1 MKCRTAIRRMSLSMD
16 GRIREG
22 ELRELQQ
29 HLSRCP
35 ECALQA
41 RQLGK
46 LKGSLRKLPARTPP
60 RELTAA
66 LRVIASRERLQRLRH
81 ASLEATL
88 NHWGDLIRVW
98 MGNLMRPLALPF
110 AGGLVSALFLFN
122 MLAPMYANQDRYLV
136 ADVPT
141 VLTTTAGLKSSLA
154 FGLSGDDVVVVV
166 LVDDQGRMIDYS
178 IPPGQGVDPALRRC
192 IENTLVC
199 TQFTPATVFGQPRSG
214 TLRITLRHNQIEVK
228 G

>member
-1 MKCRTAIRRMSLSMD
+1 MKCRTAIRELSLSMD
-16 GRIREG
+16 GRKRQG
-22 ELRELQQ
+22 ELGELQQ

-35 ECALQA
+35 ECALRA
-41 RQLGK
+41 HRLGK
-46 LKGSLRKLPARTPP
+46 LKGSLGELPRRTVP

-66 LRVIASRERLQRLRH
+66 LRVIASRERLRRLRH
-81 ASLEATL
+81 ASLEPAL
-88 NHWGDLIRVW
+88 EHWGGLVRVW

-110 AGGLVSALFLFN
+110 AGGLVSALVLFN
-122 MLAPMYANQDRYLV
+122 MLAPMYANHDRYLV

-141 VLTTTAGLKSSLA
+141 VLVTTAGLKSSLA
-154 FGLSGDDVVVVV
+154 FGLSGDDIEVVV

-178 IPPGQGVDPALRRC
+178 IPPGQSVNPALRRC
-192 IENTLVC
+192 IMNTLVC

-214 TLRITLRHNQIEVK
+214 ELRIKLRYNQIEVK